1 MVPATGY
8 SRGEINVPEAM
19 HRLEKYISEFP
30 RLYEKFTA
38 KELLHKQ
45 FAGKWSKQ
53 EILGHLI
60 DSAINNLRRFTEIQF
75 LPQPYVIVPY
85 KQDELVIVNNYQY
98 LPTEHLIQLWQLL
111 NRQIIYV
118 VEDIPKEKLS
128 LAVDPRYDNGETKTL
143 SWIVVDYV
151 AHMEHHMKQIFSR

>member
-1 MVPATGY
+1 MVPAAGY
-8 SRGEINVPEAM
+8 NKGEINVPEAL
-19 HRLEKYISEFP
+19 HRLQSYINEFP
-30 RLYEKFTA
+30 GLYEKFTP

-45 FAGKWSKQ
+45 VAGKWSKQ

-75 LPQPYVIVPY
+75 LPQPYVIMPY

-98 LPTEHLIQLWQLL
+98 LHPEHLIQLWQSL
-111 NRQIIYV
+111 NRQIIFV

-128 LAVDPRYDNGETKTL
+128 LAVIPQYDSSETQTL

-151 AHMEHHMKQIFSR
+151 AHLEHHMKQIFS